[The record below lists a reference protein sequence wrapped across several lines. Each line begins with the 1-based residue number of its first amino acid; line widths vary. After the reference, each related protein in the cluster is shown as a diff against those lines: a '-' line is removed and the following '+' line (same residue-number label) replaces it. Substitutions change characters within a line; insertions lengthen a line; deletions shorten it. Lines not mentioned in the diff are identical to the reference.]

1 VARPRNLETTAMD
14 STIYVD
20 ADACPV
26 KDEIYK
32 VALRHQLQVYVV
44 SNHFIQTPKSPMIN
58 KVIVEKGPDAAD
70 NWIIEQVVSGDVVVT
85 SDIPLAARAL
95 EKTAYA
101 IAPYGKEFT
110 KDSIGMALAQRSLM
124 EQLREVGERTG
135 GPAFFSPSHRSKFLQ
150 ILNEAI
156 VREKRRQ
163 SRSID
168 RQDHL

>member
-1 VARPRNLETTAMD
+1 MARPRSLETTAMD
-14 STIYVD
+14 SAIYID

-44 SNHFIQTPKSPMIN
+44 SNRFIQTPKSPIIN
-58 KVIVEKGPDAAD
+58 NVIVEKGADAAD

-95 EKTAYA
+95 EKSAYA
-101 IAPYGKEFT
+101 ISPYGKEFT

-124 EQLREVGERTG
+124 EQLREVGERTE
-135 GPAFFSPSHRSKFLQ
+135 GPSFFSHSHRSKFLQ

-163 SRSID
+163 SPSID
-168 RQDHL
+168 RQDRL

>member
-44 SNHFIQTPKSPMIN
+44 SNHFIQTPKSPLIN

-85 SDIPLAARAL
+85 NDIPLAARAL